1 MHFFVSC
8 TVLLIPG
15 GSGFGLF
22 ISKGIVD
29 LHNGSISVYSAGE
42 GHGCSFI
49 LSMPMTRTA
58 ASGCSRDDTC

>member
-1 MHFFVSC
+1 MHFVVSC
-8 TVLLIPG
+8 TVLLILG

-29 LHNGSISVYSAGE
+29 LHNGSISVFSAGE

-58 ASGCSRDDTC
+58 ASGHGRDKPC